1 MKEVF
6 NFFRE
11 RRQTEN
17 LAGPLF
23 IVVGLGNPG
32 EQYANNRHN
41 IGFRVIDRIS
51 ERLDIRLSRVQQKA
65 IIGQGQISMGRVLL
79 AKPQTYMN
87 LSGQA
92 VSGLV
97 KFYKVP
103 LENVI
108 IIHDDLDLPLG
119 TLRLRPTGGAG
130 GQKGIHSII
139 ERLGRQDFARLRLGI
154 DRPPGRM
161 KASSYVLQD
170 FGRQEQELLNVI
182 LNEGADA
189 VIAFMEN
196 GITEAMNQF
205 NGPAKRS

>member
-41 IGFRVIDRIS
+41 IGFRVIDRLS

-65 IIGQGQISMGRVLL
+65 VIGQGQISTGRVLL

-130 GQKGIHSII
+130 GQKGLRSII
-139 ERLGRQDFARLRLGI
+139 ERLGRKDFARLRLGI

-161 KASSYVLQD
+161 SASSYVLQD
-170 FGRQEQELLNVI
+170 FGRQEQELLNVV